1 MPSLESGGTLHIQG
15 AGGVACQ
22 AHGCPQVVWRGPREL
37 CSVVSEETA
46 PMLPPPVE
54 PWAVPLLTQDM
65 SSRGHGK
72 SISATGAH
80 VLSLLRVQMALPW
93 GVRLFAA
100 PLSQGRPQEMY
111 LICALSHQSWLLTT
125 LLQELAPGPRASI
138 RISPGRFDLHTL
150 TYDSLPGCHLLH
162 LPSAIL
168 SPGSERC
175 PCCL

>member
-1 MPSLESGGTLHIQG
+1 MGAPYISRVLEGWHARHTAAPRLF
-15 AGGVACQ
+15 GGVPGNC
-22 AHGCPQVVWRGPREL
+22 
-37 CSVVSEETA
+37 A
-46 PMLPPPVE
+46 PWCLRRQPPCYPPPPPPVE

-93 GVRLFAA
+93 GVRLFVA